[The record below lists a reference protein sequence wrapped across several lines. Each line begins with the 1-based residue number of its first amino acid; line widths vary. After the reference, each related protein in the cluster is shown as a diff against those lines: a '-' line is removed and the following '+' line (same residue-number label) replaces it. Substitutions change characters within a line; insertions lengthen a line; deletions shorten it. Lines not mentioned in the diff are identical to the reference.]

1 MVNQSDFLYIP
12 LICPKDDHDLTS
24 NGVFSEWNFPQS
36 RSPLGHRSAIS
47 TYSSDVV
54 ELAELDELG
63 EGDDAL

>member
-1 MVNQSDFLYIP
+1 MPSKPRF
-12 LICPKDDHDLTS
+12 LTS